1 MLDENSIPTPH
12 EPIAPNLLREQEL
25 SGLCTSPS
33 LSSPSP
39 SPTTHT
45 YTRAGSP
52 MCFVLAAFN
61 YPGAIRAAWGR
72 LAEQLDAET
81 WDLLDGPGTAAV
93 QNDRGLGMLLK
104 MTRCAD
110 LGLGE
115 MFFPDDEDVAP
126 EDEGEGEGEGEDEGS
141 EEEEDYGVEVGV
153 RDVGALSSLGLT
165 LGHDLGVGLR
175 TPSHEQDPGRLVQGV
190 NALSLAA

>member
-1 MLDENSIPTPH
+1 
-12 EPIAPNLLREQEL
+12 
-25 SGLCTSPS
+25 
-33 LSSPSP
+33 
-39 SPTTHT
+39 
-45 YTRAGSP
+45 

-72 LAEQLDAET
+72 LAEELDAET

-115 MFFPDDEDVAP
+115 MFFPDDEDDLAP
-126 EDEGEGEGEGEDEGS
+126 EDEGEGEAEGS

-153 RDVGALSSLGLT
+153 RDAGVVSSLGLM

-175 TPSHEQDPGRLVQGV
+175 TPSHEQDSGRLVQGV

>member
-1 MLDENSIPTPH
+1 
-12 EPIAPNLLREQEL
+12 
-25 SGLCTSPS
+25 
-33 LSSPSP
+33 
-39 SPTTHT
+39 
-45 YTRAGSP
+45 

-72 LAEQLDAET
+72 MAEELDAET

-115 MFFPDDEDVAP
+115 MFFPDDDDLAP
-126 EDEGEGEGEGEDEGS
+126 EDGAQEEEEEEGYS
-141 EEEEDYGVEVGV
+141 EEEDYGVPVEV
-153 RDVGALSSLGLT
+153 RDAGDPGRVVNSLGLA
-165 LGHDLGVGLR
+165 LGHNIGVGLR
-175 TPSHEQDPGRLVQGV
+175 TPSQEQDPGGLVQGV